1 MHISINRF
9 IGCFNTV
16 SDQFGI
22 KYALHK
28 TKDVSSKLFDV
39 IKGINESKA
48 RSKNIS
54 YECRCELEWQK
65 M

>member
-9 IGCFNTV
+9 NKCFNTV

-22 KYALHK
+22 IYALNK
-28 TKDVSSKLFDV
+28 IKDVRSKLFDV

-48 RSKNIS
+48 HSKNIS
-54 YECRCELEWQK
+54 CECRCELE
-65 M
+65 